1 MDVNLFVN
9 DDERNSS
16 IVNFCLQSK
25 KLKFMFHELSNVKL
39 FYSQK
44 KLVILKEDFLI
55 EDFKRMLKSNI
66 SFFSIDTIFFL
77 PKKYNITNLDLNIDI
92 VIYYP
97 VKIINFENEHLVIYV
112 KRGKRWSLPLGK
124 KTS

>member
-1 MDVNLFVN
+1 MEINLFVN

-25 KLKFMFHELSNVKL
+25 KLKFMFHELSSVKL

-55 EDFKRMLKSNI
+55 EDFKIRDQFKGLKSLKELRNI
-66 SFFSIDTIFFL
+66 
-77 PKKYNITNLDLNIDI
+77 
-92 VIYYP
+92 
-97 VKIINFENEHLVIYV
+97 EN
-112 KRGKRWSLPLGK
+112 S
-124 KTS
+124 